1 MLENV
6 NLYKRLQEDFK
17 AVDHECSRLERKE
30 VEMEKIID
38 LMAEFI
44 EDEFY
49 KKMNLNLDDE
59 IDNKIKK
66 ELLPFLCIRYD
77 AKKNKR
83 KLDFSPEYIF
93 VKLLLFLNIKLN
105 ENDLNGNVNNYYK
118 GCKRELKNKIE
129 ILRRVMNKDKASTND
144 YKIIRELY
152 GFDISKEKDISKK
165 DMYLLKTI
173 YLTMKKIKNTMQAY
187 QNNSKDFNIFNFIAC
202 FDLEKLYLV
211 FSKCVL
217 DYANEIYKL
226 LPQEPIAAITEPLS
240 YVSNTISDLGK
251 DYNTSI
257 KCYDL
262 ENNCFYDYDFQT
274 LKKELE
280 EYCSLFNTKIKRL
293 TVEEI
298 KMQGIK
304 KAKEATRTGKISTTE
319 LQNLMNN
326 AETMKKDIASRE
338 NEEPEEK
345 EVIINDPREMEKWR
359 AQVEN
364 KTVGD
369 LLEEYEKEHPG
380 TKHEVNER
388 YAKNIEQVSKNF
400 EKQSK
405 TLETC
410 EFEWKNNNVVRKPK
424 EEKNKSDEE
433 QYTM

>member
-1 MLENV
+1 
-6 NLYKRLQEDFK
+6 
-17 AVDHECSRLERKE
+17 
-30 VEMEKIID
+30 
-38 LMAEFI
+38 
-44 EDEFY
+44 
-49 KKMNLNLDDE
+49 
-59 IDNKIKK
+59 
-66 ELLPFLCIRYD
+66 
-77 AKKNKR
+77 
-83 KLDFSPEYIF
+83 
-93 VKLLLFLNIKLN
+93 
-105 ENDLNGNVNNYYK
+105 
-118 GCKRELKNKIE
+118 
-129 ILRRVMNKDKASTND
+129 MNKDKASTND

-304 KAKEATRTGKISTTE
+304 KAKEASDYIKEKENLELDTLKASWKFMEKGKRKNSSVKKEQLEVKGTYNKT
-319 LQNLMNN
+319 
-326 AETMKKDIASRE
+326 KKDNDYYAEKLEERLDIFENTNYLYKIIGMDKFDGYVGFIYADGTVLFEKFFEVTKNKTTGEEEKRPCKLSNATYKMNIYNFDQFSKLTKQE
-338 NEEPEEK
+338 IIEYIKNIGNEELERFYHSK
-345 EVIINDPREMEKWR
+345 NWSNNIKKR
-359 AQVEN
+359 AEAYSKKSN
-364 KTVGD
+364 LDIYNEISSLIDKGD
-369 LLEEYEKEHPG
+369 L
-380 TKHEVNER
+380 TKNH
-388 YAKNIEQVSKNF
+388 I
-400 EKQSK
+400 
-405 TLETC
+405 
-410 EFEWKNNNVVRKPK
+410 
-424 EEKNKSDEE
+424 
-433 QYTM
+433 